1 MKRIL
6 KLQIADSSY
15 CLQNYKKYL
24 EELKKTARDGKDPNC
39 KKCDEDGF
47 KKVSQSSIFS
57 GRKVFLPEMCDCVK
71 NEKTEISNKLDEL
84 EKIRIK
90 YNEIF
95 NSLDM
100 DMTLDIFA
108 NRFNNQKLV
117 DTIKKYLE
125 LGSMSSLYLEGKSGT
140 GKTTMLK
147 MLWQI
152 YAINNIKVL
161 YIEASN
167 FEDMHK
173 NLFNKNAQ
181 DKDLKSNID
190 SKIENVKFADIIM
203 IDDVDSVG
211 FHYAAEGYYKLF
223 DKIRALEKT
232 VLITSNKKYQ
242 DLLDSLNIKKR
253 QDNIDDIR
261 GRLTNRLLNLKI
273 VEVEMCKS
281 KVKVDTKI
289 KS

>member
-190 SKIENVKFADIIM
+190 SKIENVKHADIIM

-232 VLITSNKKYQ
+232 VIITSNKNYCS
-242 DLLDSLNIKKR
+242 LMNSLNIKTRK
-253 QDNIDDIR
+253 DNIEEIK
-261 GRLTNRLLNLKI
+261 GRVTSRLLNLNIIELK
-273 VEVEMCKS
+273 MQ
-281 KVKVDTKI
+281 KVKELITA
-289 KS
+289 

>member
-39 KKCDEDGF
+39 KKCDEHGF
-47 KKVSQSSIFS
+47 VKVSGSEIFS

-71 NEKTEISNKLDEL
+71 NEKTEISNKLDKL
-84 EKIRIK
+84 EKIIVK
-90 YNEIF
+90 YNDIF

-173 NLFNKNAQ
+173 NLFNKNTQ
-181 DKDLKSNID
+181 DKDLKSSID
-190 SKIENVKFADIIM
+190 SKIENVKHADIIM

-232 VLITSNKKYQ
+232 VIITSNKNYCN
-242 DLLDSLNIKKR
+242 LMNSLNIKTRK
-253 QDNIDDIR
+253 DNIEEIK
-261 GRLTNRLLNLKI
+261 GRVTSRLLNLNIIELK
-273 VEVEMCKS
+273 MQ
-281 KVKVDTKI
+281 KVKELITA
-289 KS
+289 

>member
-39 KKCDEDGF
+39 KKCDEHGF
-47 KKVSQSSIFS
+47 VKVSGSEIFS
-57 GRKVFLPEMCDCVK
+57 ERKVFLSEMCDCVK
-71 NEKTEISNKLDEL
+71 NEKTQISNKLDEL

-95 NSLDM
+95 NSLDI

-125 LGSMSSLYLEGKSGT
+125 LGSVSSLYLEGESGT

-152 YAINNIKVL
+152 YSINNIKAL
-161 YIEASN
+161 YMKASN

-181 DKDLKSNID
+181 DRDLKSSID

-203 IDDVDSVG
+203 IDDIDSVG

-232 VLITSNKKYQ
+232 VIITSNKNYCS
-242 DLLDSLNIKKR
+242 LMNSLNIKTRK
-253 QDNIDDIR
+253 DNIEEIK
-261 GRLTNRLLNLKI
+261 GRLTSRLLNLNIIELK
-273 VEVEMCKS
+273 MQ
-281 KVKVDTKI
+281 KVKELITA
-289 KS
+289 

>member
-1 MKRIL
+1 MKSIL

-39 KKCDEDGF
+39 KKCDKDGF

-84 EKIRIK
+84 EKIRVK
-90 YNEIF
+90 YNKIF
-95 NSLDM
+95 NSLDI

-125 LGSMSSLYLEGKSGT
+125 LGSMSSLYLEGESGT

-190 SKIENVKFADIIM
+190 SKIENVKHADIIM

-232 VLITSNKKYQ
+232 VIITSNKNYCS
-242 DLLDSLNIKKR
+242 LMNSLNIKTRK
-253 QDNIDDIR
+253 DNIEEIK
-261 GRLTNRLLNLKI
+261 GRLTSRLLNLNIIELK
-273 VEVEMCKS
+273 MQ
-281 KVKVDTKI
+281 KVKELITA
-289 KS
+289 

>member
-125 LGSMSSLYLEGKSGT
+125 LGSMSSLYLEGESGT

-152 YAINNIKVL
+152 YAINNIKAL
-161 YIEASN
+161 YMKASN

-181 DKDLKSNID
+181 DRDLKSSID

-232 VLITSNKKYQ
+232 VIITSNKNYCS
-242 DLLDSLNIKKR
+242 LMNSLNIKTRK
-253 QDNIDDIR
+253 DNIEEIK
-261 GRLTNRLLNLKI
+261 GRVTSRLLNLNIIELK
-273 VEVEMCKS
+273 MQ
-281 KVKVDTKI
+281 KVKELITA
-289 KS
+289 

>member
-190 SKIENVKFADIIM
+190 SKIENVKHADIIM
-203 IDDVDSVG
+203 IDDVDSIG

-232 VLITSNKKYQ
+232 VIITSNKNYCN
-242 DLLDSLNIKKR
+242 LMNSLNIKTRK
-253 QDNIDDIR
+253 DNIEEIK
-261 GRLTNRLLNLKI
+261 GRVTSRLLNLNVIELK
-273 VEVEMCKS
+273 MQ
-281 KVKVDTKI
+281 KVKELITA
-289 KS
+289 

>member
-1 MKRIL
+1 MKRMH
-6 KLQIADSSY
+6 KLSTVANTY
-15 CLQNYKKYL
+15 CLQSYKKYL
-24 EELKKTARDGKDPNC
+24 ESLYENAREGKDPHC
-39 KKCDEDGF
+39 TKCDEHGF

-71 NEKTEISNKLDEL
+71 NEKTEIFNKIEEL
-84 EKIRIK
+84 EKIIK
-90 YNEIF
+90 QYNEIF
-95 NSLDM
+95 KSLDN

-108 NRFNNQKLV
+108 SRFNQY
-117 DTIKKYLE
+117 DIIASIKKYLD
-125 LGSMSSLYLEGKSGT
+125 LGSSLSLYFEGESGI

-173 NLFNKNAQ
+173 NLFNKNTQ
-181 DKDLKSNID
+181 DRDLKSSID

-232 VLITSNKKYQ
+232 VIITSNKNYCS
-242 DLLDSLNIKKR
+242 LMNSLNIKTRK
-253 QDNIDDIR
+253 DNIEEIK
-261 GRLTNRLLNLKI
+261 GRLTSRLLNLNIIELK
-273 VEVEMCKS
+273 MQ
-281 KVKVDTKI
+281 KVKELITA
-289 KS
+289 

>member
-39 KKCDEDGF
+39 KKCDEHGF
-47 KKVSQSSIFS
+47 VKVSGSEIFS
-57 GRKVFLPEMCDCVK
+57 GRKVFLSEMCDCVK
-71 NEKTEISNKLDEL
+71 NEKTQISNKLDEL

-95 NSLDM
+95 NSLDI

-125 LGSMSSLYLEGKSGT
+125 LGSMSSLYLEGESGT

-152 YAINNIKVL
+152 YAINNIKAL
-161 YIEASN
+161 YMKASN

-181 DKDLKSNID
+181 DRDLKSSID

-232 VLITSNKKYQ
+232 VIITSNKNYCS
-242 DLLDSLNIKKR
+242 LMNSLNIKTRK
-253 QDNIDDIR
+253 DNIEEIK
-261 GRLTNRLLNLKI
+261 GRVTSRLLNLNIIELK
-273 VEVEMCKS
+273 MQ
-281 KVKVDTKI
+281 KVKELITA
-289 KS
+289 

>member
-39 KKCDEDGF
+39 KKCDEHGF
-47 KKVSQSSIFS
+47 VKVSGSEIFS

-71 NEKTEISNKLDEL
+71 NEKTQISNKLDEL

-125 LGSMSSLYLEGKSGT
+125 LGSMSSLYLEGESGT
-140 GKTTMLK
+140 GKTTILK

-190 SKIENVKFADIIM
+190 SKIENVKHADIIM

-232 VLITSNKKYQ
+232 VIITSNKNYCS
-242 DLLDSLNIKKR
+242 LMNSLNIKTRK
-253 QDNIDDIR
+253 DNIEEIK
-261 GRLTNRLLNLKI
+261 GRVTSRLLNLNIIELK
-273 VEVEMCKS
+273 MQ
-281 KVKVDTKI
+281 KVKELITA
-289 KS
+289 

>member
-181 DKDLKSNID
+181 DRDLKSSID

-232 VLITSNKKYQ
+232 VIITSNKNYCS
-242 DLLDSLNIKKR
+242 LMNSLNIKTRK
-253 QDNIDDIR
+253 DNIEEIK
-261 GRLTNRLLNLKI
+261 GRLTSRLLNLNIIELK
-273 VEVEMCKS
+273 MQ
-281 KVKVDTKI
+281 KVKELITA
-289 KS
+289 

>member
-39 KKCDEDGF
+39 KKCDEHGF
-47 KKVSQSSIFS
+47 IKVSGSEIFS

-71 NEKTEISNKLDEL
+71 NEKTQISNKLDEL

-95 NSLDM
+95 NSLDI

-125 LGSMSSLYLEGKSGT
+125 LGSMSSLYLEGESGT
-140 GKTTMLK
+140 GKTTILK

-190 SKIENVKFADIIM
+190 SKIENVKHADIIM

-223 DKIRALEKT
+223 DKIRALEKS
-232 VLITSNKKYQ
+232 VIITSNKNYCS
-242 DLLDSLNIKKR
+242 LMNSLNIKTRK
-253 QDNIDDIR
+253 DNIEEIK
-261 GRLTNRLLNLKI
+261 GRLTSRLLNLNIIELK
-273 VEVEMCKS
+273 MQ
-281 KVKVDTKI
+281 KVKELITA
-289 KS
+289 